1 MILDGQHRS
10 CCMLMDRGENY
21 MASAVRIFFLPCE
34 GSLFQRVGEKIRFF
48 VGLCLYRGGL
58 AVEDRHLQGYF
69 RK

>member
-48 VGLCLYRGGL
+48 VGLCLYR
-58 AVEDRHLQGYF
+58 
-69 RK
+69 